1 MNIFVL
7 SLCPIEA
14 AQFLC
19 DKHIPKLIVEC
30 FQMLGSAQRRHG
42 VNDAQMP
49 LTSKGTPLLGGYHH
63 HPATRFTGETREN
76 YYWVCRHALAML
88 SEYQMRFKKIHAC
101 TQGIIQLSLMGANIP
116 EGALTDFAQCM
127 PDRFKTNDAVFSY
140 RVYYFIAK
148 GHFAKWEKGR
158 KKPDW
163 FKELDDLHRSFISQV
178 HTE

>member
-49 LTSKGTPLLGGYHH
+49 LTSKGTPLLGVITIT
-63 HPATRFTGETREN
+63 PP
-76 YYWVCRHALAML
+76 HASQAKQDRIIIGFVGTP
-88 SEYQMRFKKIHAC
+88 SQCSRSIKCASRKHTHA
-101 TQGIIQLSLMGANIP
+101 
-116 EGALTDFAQCM
+116 
-127 PDRFKTNDAVFSY
+127 
-140 RVYYFIAK
+140 
-148 GHFAKWEKGR
+148 R
-158 KKPDW
+158 K
-163 FKELDDLHRSFISQV
+163 ESFNFL
-178 HTE
+178 